1 MSREKIVED
10 CLGIEDE
17 IQKSFEARLD
27 GAYGILFM
35 SKRRL
40 LFITEKGRFRKRY
53 DLILDLPYEKIK
65 SLRTERDYTLII
77 EDVLGLKYAFISVLR
92 GQIVEKALVEL
103 MAQEPS

>member
-40 LFITEKGRFRKRY
+40 LFITEKGRFRKCY

-77 EDVLGLKYAFISVLR
+77 EDVLGLKYAFRSVLR
-92 GQIVEKALVEL
+92 G
-103 MAQEPS
+103 